1 MLKVALRGLMAHKSR
16 LVTTFLAVALGV
28 AFIGGVLVLTDTMN
42 RSFDDLFA
50 DVYRDTDAVVRSD
63 QTISSDFGDIRGRI
77 DASLLE
83 DVRSADGVADA
94 DGSVDGFARVIDRN
108 GDPVGDPAMGAPT
121 LGGNWSDVDALNPFD
136 LTDGRAPT
144 SDGEIVIDLGTAKDT
159 GFGVGDSVQVQTQT
173 EAGEY
178 EVVGVARF
186 GAADSPGGAS
196 YVLWNTEE
204 AQRLIGEEGKY
215 SAIGAAADDGV
226 SQQDLA
232 TSIGDTL
239 RADEDTGVEVLTGT
253 EISEESAS
261 DIKDQLA
268 FFTVFLLVFAV
279 IAVVVGAFVIY
290 NSFSIIVA
298 QRTREMALLRA
309 IGARRRQVRRALL
322 VEAVVV
328 GLVGSAIG
336 FIVGLGLAALLGNLF
351 ELPPGS
357 LAILPT
363 SVTTAILTGLI
374 VTVFSALVPAWRA
387 SRVPPLAAMREVAV
401 DTSGRS
407 RARFG
412 IGVAMLG
419 VGAAIVVAGAL
430 GDEISTVGLGV
441 ALVFV
446 GLLFVSPGLARPV
459 SRVLG
464 APLAR
469 LRGAAGTLARENA
482 GRNPRRTSATAQA
495 LMIGVGLVTFILV
508 INSSIRASIDKALE
522 DSFTGDF
529 VVDSGT
535 FGMVGLPP
543 NLAEQISE
551 LPDVS
556 IVAPLRFSP
565 ATVTTD
571 PGGPDAVSDD
581 TAIAGADAGAF
592 ELLDLQIVE
601 GSADLGSGEVVIT
614 EDKASSD
621 GLAIGDEIEV
631 SFLDD
636 RRPETDRGATV
647 SGIYDDSTAAGGIG
661 SFVLNLDDW
670 DAAVAVPTDSQVF
683 VQLADGVSVA
693 QAEPEIEQVVAPFA
707 TAEVQSVDEYKASIG
722 GQLDILLNLV
732 IGLLA
737 LAIVIAMLGIANTI
751 ALSVLERTREL
762 GLLRAVGMR
771 RRQVRAAIR
780 WESVIISLFGTVLG
794 LAFGLLGGWGI
805 VRALRDEGFGVFQ
818 IPVGTLVVLAVVAA
832 LLGLVAALVPAW
844 RASRMNILDAIGTE

>member
-1 MLKVALRGLMAHKSR
+1 MVKVALRGLLAHKSR

-50 DVYRDTDAVVRSD
+50 DVYRDTDAVVRSN
-63 QTISSDFGDIRGRI
+63 QTIGTDFGELRGQI
-77 DASLLE
+77 DGSLLE
-83 DVRSADGVADA
+83 DVRSADGVAEA
-94 DGSVDGFARVIDRN
+94 DGSVDGFARVIDRA

-121 LGGNWSDVDALNPFD
+121 LGGNWSEVDDLNPFD

-144 SDGEIVIDLGTAKDT
+144 SDGEIVLDLGTAKDT
-159 GFGVGDSVQVQTQT
+159 GFAVGDMVQVQTQET
-173 EAGEY
+173 ADEY
-178 EVVGVARF
+178 ELVGIARF

-196 YVLWNTEE
+196 YVLWTTEE
-204 AQRLIGEEGKY
+204 AQRLIGDEGKY
-215 SAIGAAADDGV
+215 SAIGAVAEGGV
-226 SQQDLA
+226 SQEELA
-232 TSIGDTL
+232 TSIDDTL
-239 RADEDTGVEVLTGT
+239 RADGAQGVEVLTGT
-253 EISEESAS
+253 EISEDTAS
-261 DIKDQLA
+261 DIKDQLS
-268 FFTVFLLVFAV
+268 FFTIFLLVFAV

-309 IGARRRQVRRALL
+309 VGARRRQVRRAVV

-328 GLVGSAIG
+328 GLIGSAVG
-336 FIVGLGLAALLGNLF
+336 FLVGLALAAFLGNLF

-363 SVTTAILTGLI
+363 SVTTAVLTGLI

-387 SRVPPLAAMREVAV
+387 SRVPPLAAMREVEV

-407 RARFG
+407 RVRFA
-412 IGVAMLG
+412 IGVVGVALG
-419 VGAAIVVAGAL
+419 AVIVVAGAL
-430 GDEISTVGLGV
+430 GNEVSTVGVGV

-446 GLLFVSPGLARPV
+446 ALLFLSPGLARPV
-459 SRVLG
+459 SRALG

-469 LRGAAGTLARENA
+469 LRGVAGTLARENA
-482 GRNPRRTSATAQA
+482 ARNPKRTSATAQA
-495 LMIGVGLVTFILV
+495 LMIGVGLVAFILV
-508 INSSIRASIDKALE
+508 INSSIRASIDKTLE

-535 FGMVGLPP
+535 FGVIGLPTGV
-543 NLAEQISE
+543 AEQISE

-556 IVAPLRFSP
+556 IVAPVRFGP
-565 ATVTTD
+565 AFVNPD
-571 PGGPDAVSDD
+571 GGAPASDDD
-581 TAIAGADAGAF
+581 TAVAGANAGVF
-592 ELLDLQIVE
+592 ELLDLRLVD
-601 GSADLGSGEVVIT
+601 GSADLGPGQVVIS
-614 EDKASSD
+614 EGKAESE
-621 GLAIGDEIEV
+621 GLGLGDPV
-631 SFLDD
+631 RVDFLDD
-636 RRPETDRGATV
+636 RRPEADRVASV
-647 SGIYDDSTAAGGIG
+647 SGIYDDTRAAGGIG
-661 SFVLNLDDW
+661 SYVLGLDDW
-670 DAAVAVPTDSQVF
+670 NAAVANPTDTQVF

-693 QAEPEIEQVVAPFA
+693 QAEPEIEQVVEPFA
-707 TAEVQSVDEYKASIG
+707 TAEVQSVDEYKDAIG

-732 IGLLA
+732 IGLLIIA
-737 LAIVIAMLGIANTI
+737 VIIAMLGIANTI

-805 VRALRDEGFGVFQ
+805 VRALRNEGFGVFE
-818 IPVGTLVVLAVVAA
+818 IPVGTLVVLVVVAA
-832 LLGLVAALVPAW
+832 LLGLGAALLPAW
-844 RASRMNILDAIGTE
+844 RASRMNVLDAIATE

>member
-16 LVTTFLAVALGV
+16 LITTFLAVALGV

-42 RSFDDLFA
+42 RSFDDLFS

-63 QTISSDFGDIRGRI
+63 QTIGSDFGDIRGRI
-77 DASLLE
+77 DASLLDE
-83 DVRSADGVADA
+83 VRSADGVAEA
-94 DGSVDGFARVIDRN
+94 DGSVDGFARIIDQN

-121 LGGNWSDVDALNPFD
+121 LGGNWSDVGDLNPFD

-159 GFGVGDSVQVQTQT
+159 GFVVGDTVQVQTQAAAD
-173 EAGEY
+173 EFDL
-178 EVVGVARF
+178 VGIARF

-196 YVLWNTEE
+196 YVLWTTGE
-204 AQRLIGEEGKY
+204 AQRLIGEEGKF
-215 SAIGAAADDGV
+215 SAIGAVADSSV
-226 SQQDLA
+226 SQQELA
-232 TSIGDTL
+232 TSIDDTL
-239 RADEDTGVEVLTGT
+239 RADEAQGVEVLTGA
-253 EISEESAS
+253 EISEETAS
-261 DIKDQLA
+261 DIKDQLS

-309 IGARRRQVRRALL
+309 IGARRRQVRRAVV

-336 FIVGLGLAALLGNLF
+336 FLVGLALAAFLGNLF

-357 LAILPT
+357 LAILPA
-363 SVTTAILTGLI
+363 SVITAILTGLI

-387 SRVPPLAAMREVAV
+387 ARVPPLAAMREVAI
-401 DTSGRS
+401 DTTGRS
-407 RARFG
+407 RVRFA
-412 IGVAMLG
+412 IGV
-419 VGAAIVVAGAL
+419 VGAALGTAIVVAGAL
-430 GDEISTVGLGV
+430 GNEVATVGLGV
-441 ALVFV
+441 GLVFV
-446 GLLFVSPGLARPV
+446 ALLFLSPGLARPV
-459 SRVLG
+459 SRVIG

-469 LRGAAGTLARENA
+469 LRGVAGTLARENA
-482 GRNPRRTSATAQA
+482 ARNPKRTSATAQA
-495 LMIGVGLVTFILV
+495 LMIGVGLVAFILV
-508 INSSIRASIDKALE
+508 INSSIRASIDKTLE

-535 FGMVGLPP
+535 FGVIGLPP
-543 NLAEQISE
+543 GVAEQISE

-556 IVAPLRFSP
+556 IVAPVRFSP
-565 ATVTTD
+565 AFVNPD
-571 PGGPDAVSDD
+571 GGAPTPNDD
-581 TAIAGADAGAF
+581 TGVAGANRGAF
-592 ELLDLQIVE
+592 ELLDLRLVE
-601 GSADLGSGEVVIT
+601 GDADLGPGEVVIT
-614 EDKASSD
+614 EDTATSQ
-621 GLAIGDEIEV
+621 GLALGDPV
-631 SFLDD
+631 RVDFLDD
-636 RRPETDRGATV
+636 RRSEADRVATV
-647 SGIYDDSTAAGGIG
+647 SGIYDDTRAAGGIG
-661 SFVLNLDDW
+661 NYVLGLADW
-670 DAAVAVPTDSQVF
+670 DAAIADPTDTQVF

-693 QAEPEIEQVVAPFA
+693 QAEPEIERVVAPFP
-707 TAEVQSVDEYKASIG
+707 TAEVQSVDEFKDAIG

-732 IGLLA
+732 IGLLIIA
-737 LAIVIAMLGIANTI
+737 VIIAMLGIANTI

-818 IPVGTLVVLAVVAA
+818 IPVFTLVVLAVVAA
-832 LLGLVAALVPAW
+832 LLGLFAALFPAW
-844 RASRMNILDAIGTE
+844 RASRMNVLDAIGAE

>member
-1 MLKVALRGLMAHKSR
+1 MVKVALRGLLAHKSR

-50 DVYRDTDAVVRSD
+50 DVYRDTDAVVRSN
-63 QTISSDFGDIRGRI
+63 QTIGTDFGELRGQI
-77 DASLLE
+77 DGSLLE
-83 DVRSADGVADA
+83 DVRSADGVAEA
-94 DGSVDGFARVIDRN
+94 DGSVDGFARVIDRA

-121 LGGNWSDVDALNPFD
+121 LGGNWSEVDDLNPFD

-144 SDGEIVIDLGTAKDT
+144 SDGEIVLDLGTAKDT
-159 GFGVGDSVQVQTQT
+159 GFAVGDMVQVQTQET
-173 EAGEY
+173 ADEY
-178 EVVGVARF
+178 ELVGIARF

-196 YVLWNTEE
+196 YVLWTTEE
-204 AQRLIGEEGKY
+204 AQRLIGDEGKY
-215 SAIGAAADDGV
+215 SAIGAVAEGGV
-226 SQQDLA
+226 SQEELA
-232 TSIGDTL
+232 TSIDDTL
-239 RADEDTGVEVLTGT
+239 RADGAQGVEVLTGT
-253 EISEESAS
+253 EISEDTAF
-261 DIKDQLA
+261 DIKDQLS
-268 FFTVFLLVFAV
+268 FFTIFLLVFAV

-309 IGARRRQVRRALL
+309 VGARRRQVRRAVV

-328 GLVGSAIG
+328 GLIGSAVG
-336 FIVGLGLAALLGNLF
+336 FLVGLALAAFLGNLF

-363 SVTTAILTGLI
+363 SVTTAVLTGLI

-387 SRVPPLAAMREVAV
+387 SRVPPLAAMREVEV

-407 RARFG
+407 RVRFA
-412 IGVAMLG
+412 IGVVGVALG
-419 VGAAIVVAGAL
+419 AVIVVAGAL
-430 GDEISTVGLGV
+430 GNEVSTVGVGV

-446 GLLFVSPGLARPV
+446 ALLFLSPGLARPV
-459 SRVLG
+459 SRALG

-469 LRGAAGTLARENA
+469 LRGVAGTLARENA
-482 GRNPRRTSATAQA
+482 ARNPKRTSATAQA
-495 LMIGVGLVTFILV
+495 LMIGVGLVAFILV
-508 INSSIRASIDKALE
+508 INSSIRASIDKTLE

-535 FGMVGLPP
+535 FGVIGLPTGV
-543 NLAEQISE
+543 AEQISE

-556 IVAPLRFSP
+556 IVAPVRFGP
-565 ATVTTD
+565 AFVNPD
-571 PGGPDAVSDD
+571 GGAPASDDD
-581 TAIAGADAGAF
+581 TAVAGANAGVF
-592 ELLDLQIVE
+592 ELLDLRLVD
-601 GSADLGSGEVVIT
+601 GSADLGPGQVVIS
-614 EDKASSD
+614 EGKAESE
-621 GLAIGDEIEV
+621 GLGLGDPV
-631 SFLDD
+631 RVDFLDD
-636 RRPETDRGATV
+636 RRPEADRVATV
-647 SGIYDDSTAAGGIG
+647 SGIYDDTRAAGGIG
-661 SFVLNLDDW
+661 SYVLGLDDW
-670 DAAVAVPTDSQVF
+670 NAAVANPTDTQVF

-693 QAEPEIEQVVAPFA
+693 QAEPEIEQVVEPFA
-707 TAEVQSVDEYKASIG
+707 TAEVQSVDEYKDAIG

-732 IGLLA
+732 IGLLIIA
-737 LAIVIAMLGIANTI
+737 VIIAMLGIANTI

-805 VRALRDEGFGVFQ
+805 VRALRNEGFGVFE
-818 IPVGTLVVLAVVAA
+818 IPVGTLVVLVVVAA
-832 LLGLVAALVPAW
+832 LLGLGAALLPAW
-844 RASRMNILDAIGTE
+844 RASRMNVLDAIATE

>member
-1 MLKVALRGLMAHKSR
+1 MVKVALRGLLAHKSR

-50 DVYRDTDAVVRSD
+50 DVYRDTDAVVRSN
-63 QTISSDFGDIRGRI
+63 QTIGTDFGELRGQI
-77 DASLLE
+77 DGSLLE
-83 DVRSADGVADA
+83 DVRSADGVAEA
-94 DGSVDGFARVIDRN
+94 DGSVDGFARVIDRA

-121 LGGNWSDVDALNPFD
+121 LGGNWSEVDDLNPFD

-144 SDGEIVIDLGTAKDT
+144 SDGEIVLDLGTAKDT
-159 GFGVGDSVQVQTQT
+159 GFAVGDMVQVQTQET
-173 EAGEY
+173 ADEY
-178 EVVGVARF
+178 ELVGIARF

-196 YVLWNTEE
+196 YVLWTTEE
-204 AQRLIGEEGKY
+204 AQRLIGDEGKY
-215 SAIGAAADDGV
+215 SAIGAVAEGGV
-226 SQQDLA
+226 SQEELA
-232 TSIGDTL
+232 TSIDDTL
-239 RADEDTGVEVLTGT
+239 RADGAQGVEVLTGT
-253 EISEESAS
+253 EISEDTAS
-261 DIKDQLA
+261 DIKDQLS
-268 FFTVFLLVFAV
+268 FFTIFLLVFAV

-309 IGARRRQVRRALL
+309 VGARRRQVRRAVV

-328 GLVGSAIG
+328 GLIGSAVG
-336 FIVGLGLAALLGNLF
+336 FLVGLALAAFLGNLF

-363 SVTTAILTGLI
+363 SVTTAVLTGLI

-387 SRVPPLAAMREVAV
+387 SRVPPLAAMREVEV

-407 RARFG
+407 RVRFA
-412 IGVAMLG
+412 IGVVGVALG
-419 VGAAIVVAGAL
+419 AVIVVAGAL
-430 GDEISTVGLGV
+430 GNEVSTVGVGV

-446 GLLFVSPGLARPV
+446 ALLFLSPGLARPV
-459 SRVLG
+459 SRALG

-469 LRGAAGTLARENA
+469 LRGVAGTLARENA
-482 GRNPRRTSATAQA
+482 ARNPKRTSATAQA
-495 LMIGVGLVTFILV
+495 LMIGVGLVAFILV
-508 INSSIRASIDKALE
+508 INSSIRASIDKTLE

-535 FGMVGLPP
+535 FGVIGLPTGV
-543 NLAEQISE
+543 AEQISE

-556 IVAPLRFSP
+556 IVAPVRFGP
-565 ATVTTD
+565 AFVNPD
-571 PGGPDAVSDD
+571 GGAPASDDD
-581 TAIAGADAGAF
+581 TAVAGANAGVF
-592 ELLDLQIVE
+592 ELLDLRLVD
-601 GSADLGSGEVVIT
+601 GSADLGPGQVVIS
-614 EDKASSD
+614 EGKAESE
-621 GLAIGDEIEV
+621 GLGLGDPV
-631 SFLDD
+631 RVDFLDD
-636 RRPETDRGATV
+636 RRPEADRVATV
-647 SGIYDDSTAAGGIG
+647 SGIYDDTRAAGGIG
-661 SFVLNLDDW
+661 SYVLGLDDW
-670 DAAVAVPTDSQVF
+670 NAAVANPTDTQVF

-693 QAEPEIEQVVAPFA
+693 QAEPEIEQVVEPFA
-707 TAEVQSVDEYKASIG
+707 TAEVQSVDEYKDAIG

-732 IGLLA
+732 IGLLIIA
-737 LAIVIAMLGIANTI
+737 VIIAMLGIANTI

-805 VRALRDEGFGVFQ
+805 VRALRNEGFGVFE
-818 IPVGTLVVLAVVAA
+818 IPVGTLVVLVVVAA
-832 LLGLVAALVPAW
+832 LLGLGAALLPAW
-844 RASRMNILDAIGTE
+844 RASRMNVLDAIATE

>member
-1 MLKVALRGLMAHKSR
+1 MVKVALRGLLAHKSR

-50 DVYRDTDAVVRSD
+50 DVYRDTDAVVRSN
-63 QTISSDFGDIRGRI
+63 QTIGTDFGELRGQI
-77 DASLLE
+77 DGSLLE
-83 DVRSADGVADA
+83 DVRSADGVAEA
-94 DGSVDGFARVIDRN
+94 DGSVDGFARVIDRA

-121 LGGNWSDVDALNPFD
+121 LGGNWSEVDDLNPFD

-144 SDGEIVIDLGTAKDT
+144 SDGEIVLDLGTAKDT
-159 GFGVGDSVQVQTQT
+159 GFAVGDMVQVQTQET
-173 EAGEY
+173 ADEY
-178 EVVGVARF
+178 ELVGIARF

-196 YVLWNTEE
+196 YVLWTTEE
-204 AQRLIGEEGKY
+204 AQRLIGDEGKY
-215 SAIGAAADDGV
+215 SAIGAVAEGGV
-226 SQQDLA
+226 SQEELA
-232 TSIGDTL
+232 KSIDDTL
-239 RADEDTGVEVLTGT
+239 RADGAQGVEVLTGT
-253 EISEESAS
+253 EISEDTAS
-261 DIKDQLA
+261 DIKDQLS
-268 FFTVFLLVFAV
+268 FFTIFLLVFAV

-309 IGARRRQVRRALL
+309 VGARRRQVRRAVV

-328 GLVGSAIG
+328 GLIGSAVG
-336 FIVGLGLAALLGNLF
+336 FLVGLALAAFLGNLF

-363 SVTTAILTGLI
+363 SVTTAVLTGLI

-387 SRVPPLAAMREVAV
+387 SRVPPLAAMREVEV

-407 RARFG
+407 RVRFA
-412 IGVAMLG
+412 IGVVGVALG
-419 VGAAIVVAGAL
+419 AVIVVAGAL
-430 GDEISTVGLGV
+430 GNEVSTVGVGV

-446 GLLFVSPGLARPV
+446 ALLFLSPGLARPV
-459 SRVLG
+459 SRALG

-469 LRGAAGTLARENA
+469 LRGVAGTLARENA
-482 GRNPRRTSATAQA
+482 ARNPKRTSATAQA
-495 LMIGVGLVTFILV
+495 LMIGVGLVAFILV
-508 INSSIRASIDKALE
+508 INSSIRASIDKTLE

-535 FGMVGLPP
+535 FGVIGLPTGV
-543 NLAEQISE
+543 AEQISE

-556 IVAPLRFSP
+556 IVAPVRFGP
-565 ATVTTD
+565 AFVNPD
-571 PGGPDAVSDD
+571 GGAPASDDD
-581 TAIAGADAGAF
+581 TAVAGANAGVF
-592 ELLDLQIVE
+592 ELLDLRLVD
-601 GSADLGSGEVVIT
+601 GSADLGPGQVVIS
-614 EDKASSD
+614 EGKAESE
-621 GLAIGDEIEV
+621 GLGLGDPV
-631 SFLDD
+631 RVDFLDD
-636 RRPETDRGATV
+636 RRPEADRVASV
-647 SGIYDDSTAAGGIG
+647 SGIYDDTRAAGGIG
-661 SFVLNLDDW
+661 SYVLGLDDW
-670 DAAVAVPTDSQVF
+670 NAAVANPTDTQVF

-693 QAEPEIEQVVAPFA
+693 QAEPEIEQVVEPFA
-707 TAEVQSVDEYKASIG
+707 TAEVQSVDEYKDAIG

-732 IGLLA
+732 IGLLIIA
-737 LAIVIAMLGIANTI
+737 VIIAMLGIANTI

-805 VRALRDEGFGVFQ
+805 VRALRNEGFGVFE
-818 IPVGTLVVLAVVAA
+818 IPVGTLVVLVVVAA
-832 LLGLVAALVPAW
+832 LLGLGAALLPAW
-844 RASRMNILDAIGTE
+844 RASRMNVLDAIATE